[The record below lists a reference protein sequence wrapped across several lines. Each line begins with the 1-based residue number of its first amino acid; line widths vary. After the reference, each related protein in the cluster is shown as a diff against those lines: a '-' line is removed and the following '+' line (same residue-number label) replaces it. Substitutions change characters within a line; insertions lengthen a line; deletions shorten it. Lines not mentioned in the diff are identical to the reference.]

1 MRPKSNPLAS
11 RPLASTAA
19 LCALAAFTIAG
30 SASAATLLFSDNFDS
45 ERVGASVFNESNALT
60 ADQSGTAATKTYTT
74 VLGGGWDGAYQR
86 GNGGT
91 WLMYAG
97 TGGFGSSNM
106 RGSLNYDIA
115 AAANTQPLGSQAL
128 QISFNMSVT
137 LGITA
142 SDWTSFTI
150 GNQNPFVNEGT
161 VGFSSLFRDSGATQ
175 QFSNGADLNPSP
187 LFPNPSPSF
196 TDGQLITFILSD
208 ATGFGSAFNSDGE
221 TDVVKMYVGNTL
233 TNTFTGLNLDA
244 ADQFISFHANNVVAN
259 IDNLTI
265 TAIPEPSA
273 ILLSGLGV
281 LALLRRRRA

>member
-1 MRPKSNPLAS
+1 MKLKTTSLAV
-11 RPLASTAA
+11 LT
-19 LCALAAFTIAG
+19 AFTIAG
-30 SASAATLLFSDNFDS
+30 QASAATLLFLDNFNT
-45 ERVGASVFNESNALT
+45 ASLGNGNFNNDIAT
-60 ADQSGTAATKTYTT
+60 DQSGTAATKTYTT

-115 AAANTQPLGSQAL
+115 AAANTLSSAL
-128 QISFNMSVT
+128 QISFNMTVSNPN
-137 LGITA
+137 GD
-142 SDWTSFTI
+142 SWSSFTV
-150 GNQNPFVNEGT
+150 GDQNPFVTAGT
-161 VGFSSLFRDSGATQ
+161 VGFGSIFRDSGNTT
-175 QFSNGADLNPSP
+175 QFSNGGAVGGSAT
-187 LFPNPSPSF
+187 F
-196 TDGQLITFILSD
+196 TDGQMITFVLSD
-208 ATGFGSAFNSDGE
+208 FDGSGSAFNSDGE

-259 IDNLTI
+259 IDNLSI

-273 ILLSGLGV
+273 ALLGGLGL

>member
-1 MRPKSNPLAS
+1 MKPKSNPLVS
-11 RPLASTAA
+11 RPLAYTAA

-30 SASAATLLFSDNFDS
+30 QASATTLLFLDNFNT
-45 ERVGASVFNESNALT
+45 ASLGNGNFNNDIAT
-60 ADQSGTAATKTYTT
+60 DQSGTAATKTYTT

-97 TGGFGSSNM
+97 TDGYGSSSM
-106 RGSLNYDIA
+106 QGSLNYDIA
-115 AAANTQPLGSQAL
+115 AAANTLSSAL
-128 QISFNMSVT
+128 QISFNMSVSNPN
-137 LGITA
+137 GD
-142 SDWTSFTI
+142 SWSSFSI
-150 GNQNPFVNEGT
+150 GNQNPFVTAGT
-161 VGFSSLFRDSGATQ
+161 VGFGSIFRDSGATT
-175 QFSNGADLNPSP
+175 QFSNGGAVGGSAT
-187 LFPNPSPSF
+187 F
-196 TDGQLITFILSD
+196 TDGQMITFVLSD
-208 ATGFGSAFNSDGE
+208 FDGSGSAFNSDGE

-259 IDNLTI
+259 LDNLSI

-273 ILLSGLGV
+273 ALLGGLGL